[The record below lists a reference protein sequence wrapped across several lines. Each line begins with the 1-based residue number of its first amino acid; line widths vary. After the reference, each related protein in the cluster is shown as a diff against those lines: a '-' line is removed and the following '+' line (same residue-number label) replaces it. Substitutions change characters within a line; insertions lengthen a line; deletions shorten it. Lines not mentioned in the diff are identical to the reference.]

1 MMTTIISYTFNKGL
15 LINTPPLF
23 DGKMF
28 ELWKARMEFF
38 VEANDLKCGILLS
51 MVSLFLLIIL
61 IIK

>member
-51 MVSLFLLIIL
+51 TSLFLLIIL